1 MKIHE
6 YQAKT
11 ILAKYG
17 VPVPRGEVAN
27 TLPEAADAARMLL
40 TNGASGV
47 VVKAQI
53 HAGGRGK
60 GGGVKVVR
68 DLAAAEDAS
77 KAILGMQLVTH
88 QTGPAGQRVQRLLV
102 EETAAIDRE
111 LYLGIVLDRAS
122 GKLVFM
128 ASKAGGME
136 IEEVAAKDPDAI
148 YKEEIDPVIGLAGYQ
163 GRKIAFALDIKPSM
177 VNQAVGFFQALY
189 KAFVETDASLLE
201 INPFITTK
209 DDKLFALDAKMTFD
223 DNALFR
229 HPEIKALRDVAEEDP
244 LEVEASKYA
253 LNYIKLDGS
262 IACMVNGAGLAM
274 ATMDII
280 QYAGGSPAN
289 FLDVGGGATQEQ
301 IEHAFEILLSDKNV
315 KAIFINIFGGILRV
329 DTLARGVVEAAR
341 KMNVQVPVVLRLE
354 GTNVEE
360 GRQILK
366 ESGLNFII
374 GQTMKDAAEK
384 AVAAAKGSK

>member
-27 TLPEAADAARMLL
+27 LLPEAAEAARTLL
-40 TNGASGV
+40 ANGASGV

-68 DLAAAEDAS
+68 DLVAAEAAA

-88 QTGPAGQRVQRLLV
+88 QTGPQGQKVQRLLV

-148 YKEEIDPVIGLAGYQ
+148 YKEEIDPVIGLGAYQ

-177 VNQAVGFFQALY
+177 VNQAVVFFQSLY
-189 KAFVETDASLLE
+189 KAFVETDASLVE

-329 DTLARGVVEAAR
+329 DRLATGVVNAAR
-341 KMNVQVPVVLRLE
+341 NLNVTVPIVLRLE

-366 ESGLNFII
+366 DSGLNFQV
-374 GQTMKDAAEK
+374 GATMKEAADLV
-384 AVAAAKGSK
+384 VAAAKAVA